1 MMANIS
7 YCRFHN
13 TLVDFKDCYSVLD
26 EARSFTEM
34 DLSEDENRAMLMLAN
49 HSRKFLERFEELQ
62 MEAEYEFARDMEES
76 E

>member
-1 MMANIS
+1 MANMS

-13 TLVDFKDCYSVLD
+13 TYLAFKDCYSVLD

-34 DLSEDENRAMLMLAN
+34 ELSDEENDAMLYLAN
-49 HSRKFLERFEELQ
+49 YARKFLERFEELQ
-62 MEAEYEFARDMEES
+62 MEAEYEFARDMEGS